1 MLVHTGTAP
10 DSVER
15 TFLIVDDHHLV
26 REAFER
32 LVKTEWPNSKIVG
45 FDFIDDVVG
54 FVGTERADIVIFSA
68 DDRTRPSVAT
78 VRSIRASWWGTRVL
92 LSQFEGTVE
101 EELELFW
108 AGVSACVP
116 KRATSLNFVGI
127 LKLVT
132 AGGAYISAEA
142 ASSLVRSREI
152 MLPNSPATRRSLSAR
167 EYALLESLK
176 LGLSNKEIARSWQ
189 ISESAVK
196 LYLRNL
202 FHKLQVRSR
211 TEAVVT
217 GIRMGIFEND
227 EARALQTVRQ
237 VGPRIAEEA
246 DPVEKLGKRR

>member
-1 MLVHTGTAP
+1 
-10 DSVER
+10 
-15 TFLIVDDHHLV
+15 
-26 REAFER
+26 
-32 LVKTEWPNSKIVG
+32 
-45 FDFIDDVVG
+45 
-54 FVGTERADIVIFSA
+54 
-68 DDRTRPSVAT
+68 
-78 VRSIRASWWGTRVL
+78 
-92 LSQFEGTVE
+92 
-101 EELELFW
+101 
-108 AGVSACVP
+108 
-116 KRATSLNFVGI
+116 
-127 LKLVT
+127 
-132 AGGAYISAEA
+132 
-142 ASSLVRSREI
+142 

-189 ISESAVK
+189 ISERAVK